1 VNEYLQ
7 PTWFLDSDSPAV
19 QRFAA
24 DAIRDAEEPR
34 QRATRLFS
42 AVRDDIRYDPYAVSA
57 DPELYRAS
65 TTAQARSAFCIP
77 KAVLL
82 AAASRAVGIPARLGF
97 ADVRNHF
104 SSTRLHALLGTDLFV
119 FHGYAELLLDG
130 RWLKATPAFNRELCA
145 RFGVAPLGFD
155 GTADALFQPFDS
167 AGRRHMEYVRD
178 RGTTSDLPLPEIL
191 RVFRETYPN
200 LSLDR
205 WRQAGSD
212 PAFESQAA
220 DAQGRAVHDSRSSGA
235 R

>member
-1 VNEYLQ
+1 VHEYLQ

-24 DAIRDAEEPR
+24 AAIRDAQAPR
-34 QRATRLFS
+34 ERAARLFA

-57 DPELYRAS
+57 DPHLYRAS

-82 AAASRAVGIPARLGF
+82 AAACRAAGIPARLGF

-104 SSTRLHALLGTDLFV
+104 SSTRLHTLLGTDLFV
-119 FHGYAELLLDG
+119 YHGYAEILLDG

-145 RFGVAPLGFD
+145 HFGVAPLLFD
-155 GTADALFQPFDS
+155 GTADALFQPFDDT
-167 AGRRHMEYVRD
+167 GRRHMEYIRD
-178 RGTTSDLPLPEIL
+178 RGTAADLPLAEIL
-191 RVFRETYPN
+191 RVFRETYPSV
-200 LSLDR
+200 SLEK
-205 WRQAGSD
+205 WRQAASD
-212 PAFESQAA
+212 PAFTAPRR
-220 DAQGRAVHDSRSSGA
+220 DTPGA